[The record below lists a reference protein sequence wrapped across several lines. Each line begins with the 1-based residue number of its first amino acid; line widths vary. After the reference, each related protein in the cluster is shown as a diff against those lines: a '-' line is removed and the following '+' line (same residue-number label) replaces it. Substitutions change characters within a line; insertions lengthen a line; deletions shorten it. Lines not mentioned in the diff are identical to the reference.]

1 MRFHAVIF
9 DLDGTLLDSLEDI
22 ANSANSVL
30 EKHNFPTHDI
40 DEYRNFIGDGVDL
53 LITRALPAE
62 ERNDDTI
69 IECVKAYRK
78 AYSRNWNVNSRPYDG
93 VTEML
98 DELAARQIKLA
109 VLSNKPDDFT
119 KKCVTEFLQNCS
131 FDAILG
137 HHKGI
142 FHKPDPTGAIQI
154 TGKLG
159 IPPEQILF
167 VGDSAVDMKTAIA
180 AGMFPVG
187 VLWGFNSYRE
197 LQDSGAKVLIK
208 HPRELAQHLKS
219 SMHDI
224 GD

>member
-1 MRFHAVIF
+1 MRFQAAIF

-30 EKHNFPTHDI
+30 EKHNLPTHDI
-40 DEYRNFIGDGVDL
+40 DDYRNFVGDGVDL
-53 LITRALPAE
+53 LIIRALPAE
-62 ERNDDTI
+62 KRNDDTI
-69 IECVKAYRK
+69 IECVKEYRK
-78 AYSRNWNVNSRPYDG
+78 AYSRNWNVNSKPYDG

-98 DELAARQIKLA
+98 DELTARHIKMA
-109 VLSNKPDDFT
+109 VLSNKPDDLT
-119 KKCVTEFLQNCS
+119 KKCVIELLPNCT
-131 FDAILG
+131 FDTILG
-137 HHKGI
+137 YHSGI

-180 AGMFPVG
+180 AGMLPVG
-187 VLWGFNSYRE
+187 VLWGFSSCKE

-208 HPRELAQHLKS
+208 HPHELVQHLKS
-219 SMHDI
+219 AMHDI
-224 GD
+224 GN